1 MMNNREYIIQ
11 QSLEIDRLK
20 DIIEEKDL
28 KIAELVVR
36 VSRAEGLLDKYKNY
50 VKMVDGREGI

>member
-1 MMNNREYIIQ
+1 MMNNREYIIRQ
-11 QSLEIDRLK
+11 AQEIDRLK

-28 KIAELVVR
+28 KIAELVIR

>member
-11 QSLEIDRLK
+11 QALEIDRLK

-28 KIAELVVR
+28 KIAELVIR

-50 VKMVDGREGI
+50 VKMVDGREEI

>member
-28 KIAELVVR
+28 KIAELVIR

>member
-20 DIIEEKDL
+20 DIIEGKDL
-28 KIAELVVR
+28 KIAELVIR

>member
-11 QSLEIDRLK
+11 QALEIDRLK

-28 KIAELVVR
+28 KIAELVIR

>member
-28 KIAELVVR
+28 KIAELVIR

-50 VKMVDGREGI
+50 VKMVDGREEI